1 MGTLRARRPSSILGY
16 RCIQLRYFAN
26 QSINSEKKNL
36 KFPLIANTK
45 GRLGTKY
52 YNIMFQ
58 PGTTVP
64 HNSEEHRVLMSINVP
79 MTAML
84 TATAA
89 IPCNRNSAAPDG
101 GPMGTLDQLGLG
113 NDIRPDDLS
122 MYRREEDQELAL
134 RRKQRYEEGFETGLI
149 IFRCIV
155 IIMTIRA
162 PIIRTSLNLSIG
174 FINHVLRVVPKVTS
188 IVRFKTPI
196 NLEHQNIDM
205 TTTAMGEHAMI
216 LMLTTSSRTT
226 VTESDG
232 TTDLATRQMGLPRP
246 RHFLKIG

>member
-113 NDIRPDDLS
+113 NDIGADDLS
-122 MYRREEDQELAL
+122 MYRHHHDD
-134 RRKQRYEEGFETGLI
+134 TGSHHSD
-149 IFRCIV
+149 FSEPQHWVYKPRPPRSAESDFYSEV
-155 IIMTIRA
+155 QDSYQPRA
-162 PIIRTSLNLSIG
+162 PEYRHDDHGHGRTRDDFDVDDQQPNDGNGKRWHYGFGHAADGPPTPPPLPKNWADNKLLNAL
-174 FINHVLRVVPKVTS
+174 
-188 IVRFKTPI
+188 
-196 NLEHQNIDM
+196 D
-205 TTTAMGEHAMI
+205 
-216 LMLTTSSRTT
+216 
-226 VTESDG
+226 
-232 TTDLATRQMGLPRP
+232 DLD
-246 RHFLKIG
+246 K